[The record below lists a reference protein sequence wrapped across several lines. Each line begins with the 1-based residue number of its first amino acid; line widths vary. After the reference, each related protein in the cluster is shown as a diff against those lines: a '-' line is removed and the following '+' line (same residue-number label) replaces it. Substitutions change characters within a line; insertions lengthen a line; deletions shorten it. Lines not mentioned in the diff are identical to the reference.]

1 MKVSVKAYPIVNGK
15 LGELCKKFDMTVDS
29 AYQQYAKSEDFL
41 TEIGSAAAYYLDCEG
56 LMPTSAWQG
65 KQDDKCEV
73 LVTYADCG
81 GVSTDVVTMR
91 NGELTSHRE
100 RIKQREGTYLLRV
113 SLCQDDGTTDC
124 ACN

>member
-65 KQDDKCEV
+65 KHDDKCEV

-100 RIKQREGTYLLRV
+100 RRKQ
-113 SLCQDDGTTDC
+113 
-124 ACN
+124 